1 MKEKFTNNL
10 EEETI
15 RNFRR
20 IRRAILGNELAPG

>member
-10 EEETI
+10 EKETI

-20 IRRAILGNELAPG
+20 IRRAILDNELAPG